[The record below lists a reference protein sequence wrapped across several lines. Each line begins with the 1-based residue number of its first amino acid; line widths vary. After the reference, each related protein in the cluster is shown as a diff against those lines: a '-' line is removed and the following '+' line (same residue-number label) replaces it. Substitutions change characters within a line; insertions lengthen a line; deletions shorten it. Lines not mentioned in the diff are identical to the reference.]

1 MVSRAGF
8 LKRNKMDEF
17 LPNLSRKSGKVRK
30 VRFLPDLSRKRRKG
44 PKWMKRNK
52 RGKIATDITEIH
64 TKKII
69 REHYSYMTSKLERS
83 KTVTICR

>member
-1 MVSRAGF
+1 MVSRAVF
-8 LKRNKMDEF
+8 LKRNKIDEF

-64 TKKII
+64 KKKII
-69 REHYSYMTSKLERS
+69 REHYSYMTSKLER
-83 KTVTICR
+83 KK